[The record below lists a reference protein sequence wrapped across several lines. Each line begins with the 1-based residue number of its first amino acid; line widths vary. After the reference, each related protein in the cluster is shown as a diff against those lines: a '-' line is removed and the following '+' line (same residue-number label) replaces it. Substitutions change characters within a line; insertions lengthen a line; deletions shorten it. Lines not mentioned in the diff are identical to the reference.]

1 MSRYK
6 VEISAYL
13 NEIFEGEDI
22 DEVETRVKH
31 DPEIGVNYAPLTQG
45 ASCFIGNTCVIF
57 RI

>member
-31 DPEIGVNYAPLTQG
+31 DPEIE
-45 ASCFIGNTCVIF
+45 
-57 RI
+57 